1 MKLLGAL
8 QSDAFRRWLSV
19 VVVAVLAGLLF
30 SQLLNMENDSI
41 SRREQDR
48 QRSSQVEDEDSGTA
62 QPMASD
68 AVDSRPS

>member
-30 SQLLNMENDSI
+30 SQLLNMEHESI

-48 QRSSQVEDEDSGTA
+48 QRSTQVGDEDSGEA
-62 QPMASD
+62 QPVTAD
-68 AVDSRPS
+68 TVDSRPY